1 MAGREPNDVGSR
13 CIMGKTHEIDYLRY
27 YNLESFLFEDVS
39 NRFREHGSIDAFDF
53 FSIVIWKANRA
64 KSVTAKRLR
73 TFAEPG
79 ESLDAVC
86 RRLTGQLHDA
96 MDDEAQFM
104 ILQDWGFALP
114 MASAILT
121 VLRPDRFTVYDYRV
135 CEELGSFES
144 LVNLSNRQ
152 RLWEGYSKF
161 IEAVRAMALEGE
173 LRDTDRHLIARSL
186 ANQLRRD
193 IDAWFEPRATRIS

>member
-1 MAGREPNDVGSR
+1 ME
-13 CIMGKTHEIDYLRY
+13 KTHEIDYLRY
-27 YNLESFLFEDVS
+27 YDLEAFLFEDVS
-39 NRFREHGSIDAFDF
+39 SRFREHGSIDAFDF

-86 RRLTGQLHDA
+86 RRMTGQLHDA

-121 VLRPDRFTVYDYRV
+121 VLRPDRFTVYDYRLCGEV
-135 CEELGSFES
+135 RGLKS
-144 LVNLSNRQ
+144 LVNISNRQ
-152 RLWEGYSKF
+152 RLWEGYCKF
-161 IEAVRAMALEGE
+161 IEAVRSMALEDE
-173 LRDTDRHLIARSL
+173 LRDIDRHLIGRSL
-186 ANQLRRD
+186 ANQLSSD
-193 IDAWFEPRATRIS
+193 IEAWFEFRATPIS